1 MPNLLELIGKKQYI
15 AWFVGVILLLV
26 LPLFLGKYTVFLLSL
41 LAVYALVSLGLNILM
56 GYTGQIAAGHAGFLA
71 IGAYFTALVSADVEW
86 LPCFVTLLLAGMF
99 SGIIGFL
106 LGIPILRLKGFYI
119 AMATLAFG
127 VVVSEVILQ
136 WSSVTGGDDGF
147 SVPTARIAGFAFDSD
162 YKLFYLIIPVTLIM
176 TVLAKN
182 LVKGYIG
189 RAFIAL
195 RESEIAAHTIGID
208 LAKYKTIAFAIS
220 AFYTGVAGGLFAYLI
235 TYLSPDAFTI
245 ELSIDFIAMI
255 VIGGMGSILGSIIGA
270 VILTGMQQALAGLL
284 GLEIRIFDISLG
296 LQDLQTLIFGLS
308 LIVFMIFMPRG
319 ISGMLYDF
327 KDRYFRGQRS

>member
-1 MPNLLELIGKKQYI
+1 MQKMSKRKILGWIG
-15 AWFVGVILLLV
+15 VLILLLV
-26 LPLFLGKYTVFLLSL
+26 APLLLGKYSVFLLSL
-41 LAVYALVSLGLNILM
+41 LAVYALVSLGLNLLM

-71 IGAYFTALVSADVEW
+71 LGAYFTAITGEALQWV
-86 LPCFVTLLLAGMF
+86 PCPVILLMAGIF
-99 SGIIGFL
+99 TGIIGFL

-127 VVVSEVILQ
+127 VVVSEIILQ
-136 WSSVTGGDDGF
+136 WSSLTGGDNGF

-162 YKLFYLIIPVTLIM
+162 FKLYYLIIPVTLAM
-176 TVLAKN
+176 TLLARN
-182 LVKGYIG
+182 LANGYIG

-195 RESEIAAHTIGID
+195 RESEIAAQTIGID
-208 LAKYKTIAFAIS
+208 LARYKTIAFAIS

-235 TYLSPDAFTI
+235 TFLSPDAFSI

-270 VILTGMQQALAGLL
+270 VILTGMQQILAGLL
-284 GLEIRIFDISLG
+284 
-296 LQDLQTLIFGLS
+296 DLQILIFGIS

-319 ISGMLYDF
+319 ISGMIYGL
-327 KDRYFRGQRS
+327 KERYADSK

>member
-1 MPNLLELIGKKQYI
+1 MPNLLELIEKKQKIVWFI
-15 AWFVGVILLLV
+15 AVILLLI
-26 LPLFLGKYTVFLLSL
+26 LPLFLGNYTVFLLSL
-41 LAVYALVSLGLNILM
+41 LAVYALVSLGLNLLM

-71 IGAYFTALVSADVEW
+71 IGAYFTALVSANVEW
-86 LPCFVTLLLAGMF
+86 LPCFVTLLLAGML

-162 YKLFYLIIPVTLIM
+162 FKLFYLIISVTIILTI
-176 TVLAKN
+176 LAKN

-195 RESEIAAHTIGID
+195 RESEIAAQTIGID

-235 TYLSPDAFTI
+235 TFLSPDAFTI

-270 VILTGMQQALAGLL
+270 VILTGMQQVLASLL
-284 GLEIRIFDISLG
+284 
-296 LQDLQTLIFGLS
+296 DLQVLVFGIS

-319 ISGMLYDF
+319 ISGMLYDVR
-327 KDRYFRGQRS
+327 DRYFRSQRL

>member
-1 MPNLLELIGKKQYI
+1 MEHLTKHRFLWWSI
-15 AWFVGVILLLV
+15 AVIILLLA
-26 LPLFLGKYTVFLLSL
+26 PLFLGKYTIFLLSL
-41 LAVYALVSLGLNILM
+41 LAIYALVALGLNLLM

-71 IGAYFTALVSADVEW
+71 LGAYCTAILGENLQW
-86 LPCFVTLLLAGMF
+86 LPCPVTLLLAGCF
-99 SGIIGFL
+99 SGAVGFL

-136 WSSVTGGDDGF
+136 WSSLTGGDDGF

-162 YKLFYLIIPVTLIM
+162 FKLYYLIIPTTLLM
-176 TVLAKN
+176 TLLAKN
-182 LVKGYIG
+182 LVNGYIG

-195 RESEIAAHTIGID
+195 RESEVAANTIGID
-208 LAKYKTIAFAIS
+208 LARYKTIAFAIS

-245 ELSIDFIAMI
+245 ELSVDFIAMI

-270 VILTGMQQALAGLL
+270 VILTGMQQLLADLL
-284 GLEIRIFDISLG
+284 E
-296 LQDLQTLIFGLS
+296 LQVLIFGIS
-308 LIVFMIFMPRG
+308 LIVFMIFMPKG
-319 ISGMLYDF
+319 ITGMLYDLKERF
-327 KDRYFRGQRS
+327 IGSR

>member
-1 MPNLLELIGKKQYI
+1 MKQPNKWGILGWII
-15 AWFVGVILLLV
+15 AVIVLLV
-26 LPLFLGKYTVFLLSL
+26 APLFLGKYTIFLLSL

-71 IGAYFTALVSADVEW
+71 LGAYFTAIIGENLQW
-86 LPCFVTLLLAGMF
+86 LPCPLILLLAGVF
-99 SGIIGFL
+99 TGAIGFL

-136 WSSVTGGDDGF
+136 WSSLTGGDDGF
-147 SVPTARIAGFAFDSD
+147 SVPTAYIAGFAFDSD
-162 YKLFYLIIPVTLIM
+162 FKLYYLIIPITLVM
-176 TVLAKN
+176 TLLARN
-182 LVKGYIG
+182 LVNGYIG

-195 RESEIAAHTIGID
+195 RESEIAAQTIGID
-208 LAKYKTIAFAIS
+208 LARYKTIAFAIS

-245 ELSIDFIAMI
+245 ELSVDFIAMI

-270 VILTGMQQALAGLL
+270 VVLTGMQQVLAGLL
-284 GLEIRIFDISLG
+284 
-296 LQDLQTLIFGLS
+296 DLQILIFGIS
-308 LIVFMIFMPRG
+308 LIVFMIFMPKG
-319 ISGMLYDF
+319 ITGMIYDLME
-327 KDRYFRGQRS
+327 RYASLKQRAA

>member
-1 MPNLLELIGKKQYI
+1 M
-15 AWFVGVILLLV
+15 VILLLV
-26 LPLFLGKYTVFLLSL
+26 LPFFLSTYYVFLVSL
-41 LAVYALVSLGLNILM
+41 LAVYALVSIGLNLLM

-71 IGAYFTALVSADVEW
+71 IGAYLTSIVGTNVEW
-86 LPCFVTLLLAGMF
+86 LPCYVVLLLAGLL

-136 WSSVTGGDDGF
+136 WNSLTGGDDGLN
-147 SVPTARIAGFAFDSD
+147 VPTATIAGFAFDSD
-162 YKLFYLIIPVTLIM
+162 FKKFYLIMSVTIILTI
-176 TVLAKN
+176 LAKN

-195 RESEIAAHTIGID
+195 RESEIAAQTIGID
-208 LAKYKTIAFAIS
+208 LARYKTIAFAIS

-235 TYLSPDAFTI
+235 TYISPDAFTI

-255 VIGGMGSILGSIIGA
+255 VIGGMGSIVGSIIGA
-270 VILTGMQQALAGLL
+270 VILTGMMQILAELL
-284 GLEIRIFDISLG
+284 
-296 LQDLQTLIFGLS
+296 DLQVLIFGLS
-308 LIVFMIFMPRG
+308 LIVFMIFMPKG
-319 ISGMLYDF
+319 ISGMLYDL
-327 KDRYFRGQRS
+327 KDRYFKNQSM

>member
-1 MPNLLELIGKKQYI
+1 MKPDKWKILGWT
-15 AWFVGVILLLV
+15 AAGVFLLV
-26 LPLFLGKYTVFLLSL
+26 LPSFLGKYSVFLLSL
-41 LAVYALVSLGLNILM
+41 LAVYSLVSIGLNLLM

-71 IGAYFTALVSADVEW
+71 LGAYFTSIVGTQVEW
-86 LPCFVTLLLAGMF
+86 LPCPLILLLAGIF
-99 SGIIGFL
+99 TGIIGFF

-136 WSSVTGGDDGF
+136 WSSLTGGDDGF
-147 SVPTARIAGFAFDSD
+147 NVPTAKIAGFVFDSD
-162 YKLFYLIIPVTLIM
+162 YKLYYLAISVTIAL
-176 TVLAKN
+176 TFLAKN
-182 LVKGYIG
+182 LVNGYIG

-195 RESEIAAHTIGID
+195 RESEIAAQTIGID

-235 TYLSPDAFTI
+235 TFLSPDAFTL

-255 VIGGMGSILGSIIGA
+255 VIGGMASILGSIIGA
-270 VILTGMQQALAGLL
+270 VILTGMQQVLAGLL
-284 GLEIRIFDISLG
+284 
-296 LQDLQTLIFGLS
+296 DLQILIFGLS

-319 ISGMLYDF
+319 INGMVYDLKKRFF
-327 KDRYFRGQRS
+327 KY

>member
-1 MPNLLELIGKKQYI
+1 MAIT
-15 AWFVGVILLLV
+15 LLL
-26 LPLFLGKYTVFLLSL
+26 LAPLFLGKYTIFLLSL
-41 LAVYALVSLGLNILM
+41 LAVYALVSLGLNLLM

-71 IGAYFTALVSADVEW
+71 LGAYFTAIMGENLPW
-86 LPCFVTLLLAGMF
+86 LPCPILLLFAGIF
-99 SGIIGFL
+99 TGIIGFL

-136 WSSVTGGDDGF
+136 WSSLTGGDDGF

-162 YKLFYLIIPVTLIM
+162 YKLYYLIIPITLMM
-176 TVLAKN
+176 TILAKN
-182 LVKGYIG
+182 LVNGYIG

-195 RESEIAAHTIGID
+195 RESEVAAQTIGID
-208 LAKYKTIAFAIS
+208 LARYKTIAFAVS

-245 ELSIDFIAMI
+245 ELSVDFIAMI

-270 VILTGMQQALAGLL
+270 VILTGMQQILAGLL
-284 GLEIRIFDISLG
+284 
-296 LQDLQTLIFGLS
+296 DLQILIFGIA

-319 ISGMLYDF
+319 ISGMIFDLKEKF
-327 KDRYFRGQRS
+327 MGAK

>member
-1 MPNLLELIGKKQYI
+1 MQQPGKSKI
-15 AWFVGVILLLV
+15 WAWIVASIILLV
-26 LPLFLGKYTVFLLSL
+26 LPLFLGKYSIFLLSM
-41 LAVYALVSLGLNILM
+41 LAVYALVSLGLNLLM

-71 IGAYFTALVSADVEW
+71 LGAYFTAIIGENLQW
-86 LPCFVTLLLAGMF
+86 LPCPVILLLAGMF
-99 SGIIGFL
+99 TGIIGFL

-136 WSSVTGGDDGF
+136 WSSLTNGDNGLN
-147 SVPTARIAGFAFDSD
+147 VPVATIAGFAFDSD
-162 YKLFYLIIPVTLIM
+162 YKLYYLIMPVTLLM
-176 TVLAKN
+176 TILAKN

-195 RESEIAAHTIGID
+195 RESEIAAQTIGID
-208 LAKYKTIAFAIS
+208 LARFKTIAFAIS

-235 TYLSPDAFTI
+235 TFLSPDAFTI
-245 ELSIDFIAMI
+245 ELSVDFIAMI

-270 VILTGMQQALAGLL
+270 VILTGMQQVLAGLL
-284 GLEIRIFDISLG
+284 
-296 LQDLQTLIFGLS
+296 DLQILIFGIS

-319 ISGMLYDF
+319 ISGMIYNLKERF
-327 KDRYFRGQRS
+327 VNSR

>member
-1 MPNLLELIGKKQYI
+1 MQQPGKSKI
-15 AWFVGVILLLV
+15 WAWIVASIILLV
-26 LPLFLGKYTVFLLSL
+26 LPLFLGKYSIFLLSL
-41 LAVYALVSLGLNILM
+41 LAVYALVSLGLNLLM

-71 IGAYFTALVSADVEW
+71 MGAYFTAIIGENLQW
-86 LPCFVTLLLAGMF
+86 LPCPVILLLAGMF
-99 SGIIGFL
+99 TGIIGFL

-136 WSSVTGGDDGF
+136 WSSLTNGDNGLN
-147 SVPTARIAGFAFDSD
+147 VPVATIAGFAFDSD
-162 YKLFYLIIPVTLIM
+162 YKLYYLIMPVTLLM
-176 TVLAKN
+176 TILAKN

-195 RESEIAAHTIGID
+195 RESEIAAQTIGID
-208 LAKYKTIAFAIS
+208 LARFKTIAFAIS

-235 TYLSPDAFTI
+235 TFLSPDAFTI
-245 ELSIDFIAMI
+245 ELSVDFIAMI

-270 VILTGMQQALAGLL
+270 VILTGMQQVLAGLL
-284 GLEIRIFDISLG
+284 
-296 LQDLQTLIFGLS
+296 DLQILIFGIS

-319 ISGMLYDF
+319 ISGMIYNLKERF
-327 KDRYFRGQRS
+327 VNSR

>member
-1 MPNLLELIGKKQYI
+1 LQINLEQIFSKQKVI
-15 AWFVGVILLLV
+15 WIVMVILLLV
-26 LPLFLGKYTVFLLSL
+26 LPFFLSSYYIFLISLF
-41 LAVYALVSLGLNILM
+41 AVYSLVSIGLNLLM

-71 IGAYFTALVSADVEW
+71 IGAYFTSIVGTNVEW
-86 LPCFVTLLLAGMF
+86 LPCYVVLLLAGLL
-99 SGIIGFL
+99 SAVIGFL

-136 WSSVTGGDDGF
+136 WSSLTGGDDGLN
-147 SVPTARIAGFAFDSD
+147 VPTATIAGFAFDSD
-162 YKLFYLIIPVTLIM
+162 LKKFYLIISVTIILTI
-176 TVLAKN
+176 LSKN

-195 RESEIAAHTIGID
+195 RESEIAAQTIGID
-208 LAKYKTIAFAIS
+208 LARYKTIAFAIS

-235 TYLSPDAFTI
+235 TYISPDAFTI

-270 VILTGMQQALAGLL
+270 VILTGITQLLAQLL
-284 GLEIRIFDISLG
+284 
-296 LQDLQTLIFGLS
+296 DLQVLIFGIS
-308 LIVFMIFMPRG
+308 LIVFMIFMPKG
-319 ISGMLYDF
+319 ISGMLYDL
-327 KDRYFRGQRS
+327 KDRYFKV

>member
-1 MPNLLELIGKKQYI
+1 MQLSGKWKIVVGSITLI
-15 AWFVGVILLLV
+15 ILPI

-41 LAVYALVSLGLNILM
+41 LAVYALVSLGLNLLM

-71 IGAYFTALVSADVEW
+71 IGAYVTAIVSANFEW
-86 LPCFVTLLLAGMF
+86 LPCFAILFLAGLF

-127 VVVSEVILQ
+127 VVISEVILQ
-136 WSSVTGGDDGF
+136 WSSMTGGDDGF
-147 SVPTARIAGFAFDSD
+147 SVPTARIAGFVFDSD
-162 YKLFYLIIPVTLIM
+162 YKLFYLIIPVTIVM
-176 TVLAKN
+176 TLLAKN
-182 LVKGYIG
+182 LVNGYIG

-195 RESEIAAHTIGID
+195 RESEIAAQTIGID

-235 TYLSPDAFTI
+235 TFLSPDAFTI

-255 VIGGMGSILGSIIGA
+255 VIGGMGSILGSVIGA
-270 VILTGMQQALAGLL
+270 VILTGMQQVLAGLL
-284 GLEIRIFDISLG
+284 DMQI
-296 LQDLQTLIFGLS
+296 LIFGIS

-319 ISGMLYDF
+319 ISGMIYDIS
-327 KDRYFRGQRS
+327 DRYFRRQNL

>member
-1 MPNLLELIGKKQYI
+1 MQQSGNWKILGWVLALI
-15 AWFVGVILLLV
+15 ILLL
-26 LPLFLGKYTVFLLSL
+26 LPLFLGKYSVFLLCL
-41 LAVYALVSLGLNILM
+41 LAIYALVSLGLNLLM

-71 IGAYFTALVSADVEW
+71 IGAYFTAIVSESVQW
-86 LPCFVTLLLAGMF
+86 LPCPIILFLAGIF
-99 SGIIGFL
+99 TGIIGFF

-136 WSSVTGGDDGF
+136 WSSLTGGDDGF

-162 YKLFYLIIPVTLIM
+162 FKLFYLIIPVTIIM
-176 TVLAKN
+176 TILAKN
-182 LVKGYIG
+182 LVNGYIG

-195 RESEIAAHTIGID
+195 RESEVAAQTIGVD

-235 TYLSPDAFTI
+235 TFLSPDAFTI
-245 ELSIDFIAMI
+245 ELSMDFIAMI

-270 VILTGMQQALAGLL
+270 VILTGMQQILAGLL
-284 GLEIRIFDISLG
+284 
-296 LQDLQTLIFGLS
+296 DLQILIFGLS
-308 LIVFMIFMPRG
+308 LIIFMIFMPGG
-319 ISGMLYDF
+319 ISRMLF
-327 KDRYFRGQRS
+327 NLKARFVKN

>member
-1 MPNLLELIGKKQYI
+1 MQHSDKWKILGGTAGL
-15 AWFVGVILLLV
+15 FILLI
-26 LPLFLGKYTVFLLSL
+26 LPLFLGKYSIFLLSL
-41 LAVYALVSLGLNILM
+41 LAVYALVSLGLNLLM

-71 IGAYFTALVSADVEW
+71 IGAYVTAIFTANLEW
-86 LPCFVTLLLAGMF
+86 LPCPLILLLAGTI
-99 SGIIGFL
+99 SGLIGFL

-127 VVVSEVILQ
+127 VVVSEIILQ

-147 SVPTARIAGFAFDSD
+147 SVPTARIGSFVFDSD
-162 YKLFYLIIPVTLIM
+162 FKLFYLIIPVTVIM
-176 TVLAKN
+176 TLLAKN
-182 LVKGYIG
+182 LVNGYIG

-195 RESEIAAHTIGID
+195 RESEVAAQTTGVD
-208 LAKYKTIAFAIS
+208 LAKYKTIAFAVS

-235 TYLSPDAFTI
+235 TFLSPDAFTI

-270 VILTGMQQALAGLL
+270 VILTGMQQILA
-284 GLEIRIFDISLG
+284 G
-296 LQDLQTLIFGLS
+296 LQDLQVLIFGLS

-319 ISGMLYDF
+319 IVGMLVDLKERF
-327 KDRYFRGQRS
+327 S